1 MANFILNVLFKVS
14 QSIMA
19 KTAKQQ
25 SIMTKRLQKTWKFLF
40 WKTTSCS
47 KDWPKNLFLSY
58 LLFICDFLLSK
69 DFQSSSITFVISNN
83 STFFGIKESKWK
95 VTIKFDN
102 LATISN
108 SIETVTNFCALFL
121 FLVVVY
127 IIQLQLF
134 EMELF
139 LHIVVVVSFIF

>member
-25 SIMTKRLQKTWKFLF
+25 SIMTKWLQKTWKFLF

-58 LLFICDFLLSK
+58 LLFICDFFLSK
-69 DFQSSSITFVISNN
+69 DFQSSSITFVIFNN
-83 STFFGIKESKWK
+83 STFFGTKESKWK
-95 VTIKFDN
+95 ITIKFDN

-108 SIETVTNFCALFL
+108 SIETVTNFCALFFFWWL
-121 FLVVVY
+121 F
-127 IIQLQLF
+127 I
-134 EMELF
+134 
-139 LHIVVVVSFIF
+139 

>member
-1 MANFILNVLFKVS
+1 MKALWQKR
-14 QSIMA
+14 QSNKA
-19 KTAKQQ
+19 LWQ
-25 SIMTKRLQKTWKFLF
+25 SDFRQLEKITT

-58 LLFICDFLLSK
+58 LLFICDFFLYK

-83 STFFGIKESKWK
+83 STFFGTKESKWK
-95 VTIKFDN
+95 VTLKFDN
-102 LATISN
+102 LATISTP
-108 SIETVTNFCALFL
+108 IETVTKFCALFL

-134 EMELF
+134 EMKLF